1 MRNLVRC
8 CARLEGGGR
17 AKNLER
23 ICRVLRIRSK
33 GQKYNE
39 AAVELRLATLS
50 FSSYDHFIPNSRQI
64 GLAADAFESE
74 MLTAGGNSAS
84 LGYSISEVES
94 KLKDFLI
101 WSESAARPFV

>member
-23 ICRVLRIRSK
+23 RIRSK